1 MECDLRN
8 LFRAA
13 LQCFAELERSN
24 IASGVSERSLCARLA
39 MVLEPMALEHGL
51 HGYFADVEY
60 NRGRGDRVKAIID
73 AQYRVLSVTCDL
85 ILHARGG
92 REPDNLI
99 AVEMK
104 RYSHRQ
110 EDKDSDRERLRALT
124 GAARELM
131 DYRTGRSVEHV
142 SGYALGYFVELLR
155 GGRFR
160 IEEYEGGVQVD
171 DGILTDAGVRDG
183 GESSPRHRSQLD
195 MADLFPR
202 DGAAEPEGPQ
212 RS

>member
-1 MECDLRN
+1 
-8 LFRAA
+8 
-13 LQCFAELERSN
+13 
-24 IASGVSERSLCARLA
+24 

-51 HGYFADVEY
+51 YGYFADVEY
-60 NRGRGDRVKAIID
+60 NRGCNDRMKAIID

-85 ILHARGG
+85 ILHARGE

-99 AVEMK
+99 AIEMK

-110 EDKDSDRERLRALT
+110 EDKDKDSDRERLRALT

-131 DYRTGRSVEHV
+131 DYRTGRPVEHV
-142 SGYALGYFVELLR
+142 SGYALGYYVELLR

-160 IEEYEGGVQVD
+160 IEKYEGGVQVD

-183 GESSPRHRSQLD
+183 GEGSIRHRFQLD
-195 MADLFPR
+195 NRHDDGLCELCARLQIGR
-202 DGAAEPEGPQ
+202 DQHVGPAARQQQPAGTGDRRRAAGAQ
-212 RS
+212 RNL